1 MFLWIPSGSLQN
13 AEELPRI
20 SGAILWISES
30 VFLYAVSLD
39 SKMAVEETREKRKER
54 EERRE
59 RRETRAERR

>member
-1 MFLWIPSGSLQN
+1 MLRRCLGFLVLFFLVP
-13 AEELPRI
+13 
-20 SGAILWISES
+20 ES

-54 EERRE
+54 EESRD

>member
-1 MFLWIPSGSLQN
+1 M
-13 AEELPRI
+13 PRI